1 MEELKKEDAKIVQKL
16 QDLENL
22 LKSTPGRP
30 EDETGKEI
38 IEDIEDLIKNLTILK
53 DIIRERNK
61 IIGQLEN
68 YLKKEIIQNDNLR
81 NVLIGCGY
89 LIKK

>member
-1 MEELKKEDAKIVQKL
+1 M
-16 QDLENL
+16 
-22 LKSTPGRP
+22 KSTPGRP
-30 EDETGKEI
+30 TGGTGKKI

-53 DIIRERNK
+53 DIIMKRNET
-61 IIGQLEN
+61 IEQLEN